1 MDKAHLYGALDLL
14 ETPEPISRLP
24 DFAHEVT
31 LCGIRMLALR
41 PGPVGVRYRGDN
53 HMINVELNGGL
64 PFRVS
69 FCSDHEEERIHP
81 QGGVMVLPAGA
92 DLRLAGA
99 NHTTD
104 LVMEVAP
111 SVLDSLA
118 GAPVELQLQDYT
130 PVAGAAAIASQAV
143 DCVRHGAPNRLL
155 LEGLALAI
163 CGQVL
168 EVSAPKIVQE
178 SVPLDNTDRRIRRV
192 RDYIEDNI
200 AEDLSIAALA
210 DVACLSVHHFARA
223 FRGSL
228 GETPH
233 RYVQR
238 RRIARATAMLSR
250 TAVPIAEIALDCGFG
265 SQSHFTT
272 SFKSVT
278 GATPSAFRRQLKA

>member
-1 MDKAHLYGALDLL
+1 MDKTHLYKALDLL
-14 ETPEPISRLP
+14 ETPEPITRLP
-24 DFAHEVT
+24 EFAHEVT
-31 LCGIRMLALR
+31 LCGIRILALR
-41 PGPVGVRYRGDN
+41 PGPCSVRYRGD
-53 HMINVELNGGL
+53 HHLINVELNGGL
-64 PFRVS
+64 PFRVA
-69 FCSDHEEERIHP
+69 FCSDREEERIHP
-81 QGGVMVLPAGA
+81 QGGVMVLPAGT
-92 DLRLAGA
+92 DMRLAGA

-118 GAPVELQLQDYT
+118 GAPIDLQLQDYT
-130 PVAGAAAIASQAV
+130 PVPGAAAIAAQAV
-143 DCVRHGAPNRLL
+143 GCVMDGTPNRLL

-168 EVSAPKIVQE
+168 EVSAPKLVQD
-178 SVPLDNTDRRIRRV
+178 SVPRNNTDRRIRRV
-192 RDYIEDNI
+192 REYIEDNLG
-200 AEDLSIAALA
+200 EDLSVAALA

-223 FRGSL
+223 FRGSF

-250 TAVPIAEIALDCGFG
+250 TAAPISEIALDCGFAT
-265 SQSHFTT
+265 QSHFTAA
-272 SFKSVT
+272 FKSAT